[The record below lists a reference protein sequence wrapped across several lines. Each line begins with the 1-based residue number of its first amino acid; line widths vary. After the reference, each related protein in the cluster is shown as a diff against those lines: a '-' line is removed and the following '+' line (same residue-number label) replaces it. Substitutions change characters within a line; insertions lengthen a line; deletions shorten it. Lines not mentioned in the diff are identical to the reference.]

1 MQNTQSLWITSFS
14 LVDSGADCFLTA
26 SEPHW
31 SLRNTTREVA
41 LIWPRFD
48 SSHRY
53 EERRLLFFLTLALLV
68 YSVRF
73 SKQPE
78 HIKGTFTLCK
88 KKKKKSREAAITHA
102 VIYSELKIH
111 SLSRKTRTSS
121 MCVRAL
127 TDTHTHTPKSFYR
140 YLSYSC

>member
-88 KKKKKSREAAITHA
+88 KKKKVTRGCYHTRRDLQRTKNTLTIAKNENVKHVCACTH
-102 VIYSELKIH
+102 
-111 SLSRKTRTSS
+111 
-121 MCVRAL
+121 
-127 TDTHTHTPKSFYR
+127 
-140 YLSYSC
+140 